1 MQRSLQGKVLNII
14 IFINPQ
20 KPKKMA
26 YTIDEKCTACGTCL
40 SECPVDAIQ
49 EGDIYKID
57 AELCTDCGACEM
69 VCPAEAI
76 KAS

>member
-1 MQRSLQGKVLNII
+1 
-14 IFINPQ
+14 
-20 KPKKMA
+20 MA